1 MIQLNNSGVL
11 YEDSTHQYFY
21 DGRELSGIT
30 GMLHQY
36 VFPNMY
42 SNVSEE
48 VLKKA
53 AEKGTIIH
61 EQVELFASLGIEP
74 ASESVKAFVAYIK
87 KNGYEIIGS
96 EYVLRVEKTMQVQS
110 TW

>member
-74 ASESVKAFVAYIK
+74 ASRECQGFCRLYQEEWI
-87 KNGYEIIGS
+87 
-96 EYVLRVEKTMQVQS
+96 
-110 TW
+110 

>member
-1 MIQLNNSGVL
+1 
-11 YEDSTHQYFY
+11 
-21 DGRELSGIT
+21 
-30 GMLHQY
+30 MLHQY

-74 ASESVKAFVAYIK
+74 ASESVKDFVAYIK

-96 EYVLRVEKTMQVQS
+96 EYVLRIGEDHAELDV
-110 TW
+110 